1 MASLKMSGSYS
12 HLTRYSRTS
21 RLVFMSKSD
30 WRRRELLKTLLSIK
44 SEKELENF
52 LEGILTP
59 KELDEIPMRLQI
71 VKMLKKGIPQH
82 SIAEKLGIGVA
93 TVTRG
98 SKEIQRGNFS
108 SVK

>member
-1 MASLKMSGSYS
+1 MIVCMKNKSL
-12 HLTRYSRTS
+12 
-21 RLVFMSKSD
+21 D
-30 WRRRELLKTLLSIK
+30 ELLSVILACKDK
-44 SEKELENF
+44 KELTNL

-59 KELDEIPMRLQI
+59 KELEEIPTRLQI

>member
-1 MASLKMSGSYS
+1 MIVCMKN
-12 HLTRYSRTS
+12 
-21 RLVFMSKSD
+21 KSFD
-30 WRRRELLKTLLSIK
+30 ELLNVILACKDK
-44 SEKELENF
+44 KELVNL

-59 KELDEIPMRLQI
+59 KELEEIPTRLQI
-71 VKMLKKGIPQH
+71 VKMLKKGIPQ
-82 SIAEKLGIGVA
+82 SKIAQELGIGVA